1 MLNKIEIEVN
11 SDIYDKEIIIKTIE
25 ILSNRFY
32 CEFDKKGQ
40 YFIIR
45 VSEKYSSDSL
55 IEELKNVFFD
65 HLNNQLIRK
74 KIFEETKDVRNL
86 IVGKALFETE
96 AFDKQSNYFDMSK
109 YNDKDNY
116 IIDPNNIAIN

>member
-1 MLNKIEIEVN
+1 MIMAKIKVN
-11 SDIYDKEIIIKTIE
+11 SDIYNEDIVLRTVE

-32 CEFDKKGQ
+32 CELDKNSP
-40 YFIIR
+40 YFIVKIN
-45 VSEKYSSDSL
+45 EKFPLNLPEKEL
-55 IEELKNVFFD
+55 INIFFD

-96 AFDKQSNYFDMSK
+96 AFDEQSRYFDMNK
-109 YNDKDNY
+109 YEDKDNY
-116 IIDPNNIAIN
+116 ILDEKKIATD